1 MTSIQYLTDSEG
13 IRTSVVISIADWDKL
28 SKYVEEL
35 NLLDEIGES
44 ARNGIR
50 EAKQIESG
58 EVVLS
63 ESNNDFL
70 DAL

>member
-1 MTSIQYLTDSEG
+1 MTNVQYLTDSQG
-13 IRTSVVISIADWDKL
+13 VRTSVVISISDWNKL

-44 ARNGIR
+44 IRSGIK
-50 EAKQIESG
+50 EAKSIESG
-58 EVVLS
+58 AVVIS